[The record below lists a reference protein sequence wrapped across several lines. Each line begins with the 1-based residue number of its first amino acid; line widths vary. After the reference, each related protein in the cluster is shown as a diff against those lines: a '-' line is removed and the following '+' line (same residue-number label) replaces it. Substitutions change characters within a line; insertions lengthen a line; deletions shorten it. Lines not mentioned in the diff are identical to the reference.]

1 MAKKK
6 KADAAGDQ
14 PTTITPAGAE
24 DVKLTAHPRARMQ
37 IRRWK
42 GIGGLTGFALMAWL
56 SYRSG
61 TDFVHLGLR
70 ALLGGVA
77 TYVAVWTASVYIW
90 RQVALA
96 EVRAQARM
104 IAERKFA
111 AMDAAEQK
119 AAS

>member
-6 KADAAGDQ
+6 KQDEDQ

-24 DVKLTAHPRARMQ
+24 DIKLTSHPRAQMQ

-42 GIGGLTGFALMAWL
+42 GIGGLVGFVLMAWL
-56 SYRSG
+56 SHRSG

-90 RQVALA
+90 RQIALA
-96 EVRAQARM
+96 EVRQQAR
-104 IAERKFA
+104 ILAERKFA
-111 AMDAAEQK
+111 AMDAAEQQG
-119 AAS
+119 A